1 MTEGRGGRRSQRE
14 GLVRCS
20 RGSRVSKQLVA
31 RLRMANTEMQRTKA
45 MVSSLGRAQTY
56 ILTNMELRKQPNP
69 QPPTPA
75 TPPRETLRPRIKLK
89 ERKMLLAV
97 ASNTQALAS
106 TTELLPGKRVLQ
118 TTMTTSITNS
128 MLSRTTMPM
137 KIITHSITSSSSN
150 SMGLSRLLRSRLR
163 RRSNLS
169 SKRPQP

>member
-1 MTEGRGGRRSQRE
+1 MTGGRGGRRSQR
-14 GLVRCS
+14 GARVRCS